1 MKRTIGAAGRKIDKH
16 SSNSRSLALQ
26 YGCAAY
32 TAVADGGA
40 WLRVTTIPA
49 SERGELEDR
58 FCSAIAV
65 VPSPQSTLHPQGRF
79 EFFLGEGRHGEGEQ
93 QEGFHSLSQH
103 RKHTHKKDTRTGR
116 D

>member
-1 MKRTIGAAGRKIDKH
+1 MQPC
-16 SSNSRSLALQ
+16 SF
-26 YGCAAY
+26 GCIARVV
-32 TAVADGGA
+32 VAESD
-40 WLRVTTIPA
+40 LPTTIPA